1 MDSGPEF
8 DFVDALHN
16 RYGTP
21 DGPVQSTIM
30 NKANPDWDVLYPVSS
45 FLDTYRF
52 ALPRDDFEWPSMGV
66 EVNETVSD
74 GKRKLDLSLDF
85 VSCLSIALRSRLG

>member
-8 DFVDALHN
+8 DFVDALHA
-16 RYGTP
+16 RYGT
-21 DGPVQSTIM
+21 DQPVEKTIM

-52 ALPRDDFEWPSMGV
+52 NLPQTPFEWPSMGIQ
-66 EVNETVSD
+66 VNETVKGD
-74 GKRKLDLSLDF
+74 VRVVDLSLDF
-85 VSCLSIALRSRLG
+85 VSSPRQRG